1 MAEQKIFAGPRIR
14 RIRTARGLSQTAM
27 AQGLGISPSYLNLI
41 ERNQRP
47 LTVQLILKLA
57 SVYRIEPEELQ
68 AEAGASVTALKEV
81 FSDPLLASEL
91 PGDQELIEV
100 AEAAPNAAAAM
111 AKLFRAYREQAARLS
126 DLSDLLAQEGR
137 GTALAGARLP
147 VDEVRETLERRPN
160 HFSAI
165 EAAAE
170 AFHAELSP
178 GEDLYAALKDWLR
191 KSQGIAVRSLPAATM
206 PNWRRRYD
214 RHTQRLFVS
223 ERLSPFDRAREIAM
237 EACLLHLRDAIGA
250 ELAALKLS
258 SDEARRL
265 ARFELARYAAHAL
278 MMPYEAFLAAARR
291 ARFDVDVLAARFS
304 VSFEQAA
311 IRLTTLSRM
320 GAAGVPLF
328 LMEVDQA
335 GNRLHHAGAAGF
347 PHGRFGGGCVKL
359 AVHVAFGQ
367 PGQVMVEA
375 VEMTDG
381 TQFLTVSRTL
391 EGPQSGFGERPRRT
405 AVLIGCDIELAGQ
418 TVYGDALPAPLPA
431 SGTKPAR
438 LPAVPVGLA
447 CRLCERTGCLARAEP
462 PVTRPLG
469 LDEMATGLSAFDFQ

>member
-1 MAEQKIFAGPRIR
+1 MPEQKIFAGPRIR
-14 RIRTARGLSQTAM
+14 RIRNAKGLSQTAM

-68 AEAGASVTALKEV
+68 AEAGASVAALKEV
-81 FSDPLLASEL
+81 FSDPLLAGEL

-111 AKLFRAYREQAARLS
+111 VKLFRAYREQAGRLT

-137 GTALAGARLP
+137 ATALAGARLP
-147 VDEVRETLERRPN
+147 ADEVRETFEHRPN
-160 HFSAI
+160 HFALI
-165 EAAAE
+165 EEAAE

-178 GEDLYAALKDWLR
+178 GEDLITALKDWL
-191 KSQGIAVRSLPAATM
+191 KKTHGIAVRTLPAATM

-214 RHTQRLFVS
+214 RHTQRLFIS
-223 ERLSPFDRAREIAM
+223 ERLSPFDRLRETAM
-237 EACLLHLRDAIGA
+237 EVCLLHMQAAIGA
-250 ELAALKLS
+250 ELDALKLS

-278 MMPYEAFLAAARR
+278 MMPYEAFLAAAKR
-291 ARFDVDVLAARFS
+291 ARYDIDVLAARFS

-311 IRLTTLSRM
+311 TRLTTLTRTGSTGIPFFM
-320 GAAGVPLF
+320 LEF
-328 LMEVDQA
+328 DQA
-335 GNRLHHAGAAGF
+335 GNRLRRAGASGF

-367 PGQVMVEA
+367 QGQVLVEA

-405 AVLIGCDIELAGQ
+405 ALLLGCDIEFKDEIA
-418 TVYGDALPAPLPA
+418 YGSALPAPSTGP
-431 SGTKPAR
+431 GGKPAIS
-438 LPAVPVGLA
+438 AVPIGLA
-447 CRLCERTGCLARAEP
+447 CRLCERPGCLARAEP

-469 LDEMATGLSAFDFQ
+469 LDEMTTGLSAFDFQ